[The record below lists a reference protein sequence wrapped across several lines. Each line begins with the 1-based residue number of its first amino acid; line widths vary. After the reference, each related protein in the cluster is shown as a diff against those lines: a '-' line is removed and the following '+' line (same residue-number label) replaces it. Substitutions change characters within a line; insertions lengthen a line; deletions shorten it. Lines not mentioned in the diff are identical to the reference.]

1 MLHVTCTSLYLN
13 GIIFEPAITVQK
25 PESIE
30 ELSPIH
36 EIHEIYLNFMNTAH

>member
-30 ELSPIH
+30 ELRVQ
-36 EIHEIYLNFMNTAH
+36 FMKFMKFK